1 MISVNDDIKQAY
13 SLSTTQIDRII
24 LNGTPYYITNVEYSD
39 NCYQDGNV
47 FGTAEARQLAFEI
60 ENSVNLERQEYE
72 YQTGIVVNGEVEWIS
87 LGNFITFDTEEDDT
101 NGITKVNAMDN
112 MIKSNVLYDHTSLDY
127 SVGVTIKEILEDA
140 LEQCGL
146 ELGTSSFVNS
156 NFVCYSDQ
164 FEDNALIRQ
173 VIIACAQ
180 ISGTFAKI
188 RNDNKLYLINPN
200 KALYG
205 DLVTEEDIYL
215 KTEKGNK
222 LILLERRIDKESGV
236 AESNTF
242 FDLRDYENTTLKR
255 NTHEINTLVLGLSNV
270 EGENVT
276 IRDEDMIAEDGNENK
291 IVINDNPFAYTQALR
306 TQLINPIFN
315 SIKGFAYTAY
325 ELKCQGLPYLECGDS
340 VSVKTMEGNSIES
353 YVFRYSFKS
362 PNGLDST
369 IEAPSLTDAE
379 VLYENVENLDTRLRR
394 TEIVVDKE
402 NQQIQSIVAEI
413 GDRSGKTTTIT
424 QDLDGVISKVE
435 EVIDITDEVED
446 TDVLTLTN
454 AMKGSLLELH
464 IFGNNQVFDYIY
476 PRNDLYPADDLYPF
490 GDSRIR
496 VWTDNICPDGVDNWI
511 NGYLNASG
519 VESHNSPFNSSM
531 IVSDYIRV
539 DDDIYLSLEN
549 EGYKIWSVAYYDVD
563 KVFISRSEIKNY
575 EGAQIIP
582 NDTKYIRFEIVNES
596 FHYNDQDYE
605 NNYTEII
612 PAEILSIKPM
622 IMYGDTK
629 GEYRGYNNAIIELG
643 VTDVLRRLVKEDGTV
658 LRDSFDLVNNKA
670 SITRR
675 IGVDSYG
682 DLYDL
687 VTPIITDLGEIIIP
701 IAEGEN
707 YFDIVNYNATCRVRW
722 VIRNTYTSVFAST
735 VELESSITQL
745 ANSINLQVSKKVGND
760 EIIARINMAVLGLDD
775 AEVPEDVE
783 KSIIEILAN
792 KISITSDNFSITKTG
807 VATFKEGTIG
817 NWTLRNGYL
826 FSNHYEGSTLYQ
838 SGLAS
843 VSTGTGSTVYMYAG
857 CDITDGTSGVYL
869 TDSNFF
875 VRNDGLCKA
884 KWFEINGESG
894 YLYVNYNSGRLAM
907 GLSKSGIQQFLDN
920 SSNNFWASLQIYY
933 ENNVAKGEALY
944 ISDAQFL
951 AVIDNVHGVYL
962 AKFQRIG
969 NNSEPSRVDFY
980 GPSYVDG
987 AVIQTASS
995 DERLKEN
1002 IELSN
1007 TKALEIIDD
1016 IDFYSFDWK
1025 DENKGH
1031 VDVGFIA
1038 QRLQE
1043 DYDKLVIHSEG
1054 TNNKGEPIDTYQI
1067 DLLNTLAL
1075 TMKGVQELNDKVD
1088 RQQEEVNRLKEELNK
1103 LKGEENV

>member
-24 LNGTPYYITNVEYSD
+24 LNDTPYYITNVEYSD

-72 YQTGIVVNGEVEWIS
+72 YQTGIVVNGVVEWIS

-156 NFVCYSDQ
+156 DFVCYSDQ

-188 RNDNKLYLINPN
+188 RSDNKLYLINPN

-222 LILLERRIDKESGV
+222 LILLERRIDRESGV

-276 IRDEDMIAEDGNENK
+276 VRDEDMIAEDGNENK

-353 YVFRYSFKS
+353 YVFRYTFKS

-476 PRNDLYPADDLYPF
+476 PRNDLYPADDLYSF

-511 NGYLNASG
+511 NGYTSG
-519 VESHNSPFNSSM
+519 VDGVEAHGSPYNDAM
-531 IVSDYIRV
+531 ILSKYIEV
-539 DDDIYLSLEN
+539 DDNFYVSLEN
-549 EGYKIWSVAYYDVD
+549 SDYKIFGVTNYDED
-563 KVFISRSEIKNY
+563 KTFISKIIIKNN
-575 EGAQIIP
+575 ERAVTIP
-582 NDTKYIRFEIVNES
+582 NNTKFIRFEIVNEN

-605 NNYTEII
+605 NNYPEII

-643 VTDVLRRLVKEDGTV
+643 VTEVLRRLVKEDGTV

-675 IGVDSYG
+675 IGVDSHG

-687 VTPIITDLGEIIIP
+687 VTPVITDLGEIIIP

-707 YFDIVNYNATCRVRW
+707 YFDIVNYNATCRARW

-745 ANSINLQVSKKVGND
+745 ANSINLQVSKKVGNN

-775 AEVPEDVE
+775 VEVPEDVE
-783 KSIIEILAN
+783 KSVIEILAN
-792 KISITSDNFSITKTG
+792 KIQITSDYFDLSK
-807 VATFKEGTIG
+807 
-817 NWTLRNGYL
+817 NGYITATGGTVGGITL
-826 FSNHYEGSTLYQ
+826 SSNMLYKRYTQGGANYESGLYLPSSVGSTGNQAFL
-838 SGLAS
+838 
-843 VSTGTGSTVYMYAG
+843 YAG
-857 CDITDGTSGVYL
+857 RPV
-869 TDSNFF
+869 
-875 VRNDGLCKA
+875 
-884 KWFEINGESG
+884 GE
-894 YLYVNYNSGRLAM
+894 N
-907 GLSKSGIQQFLDN
+907 
-920 SSNNFWASLQIYY
+920 
-933 ENNVAKGEALY
+933 
-944 ISDAQFL
+944 
-951 AVIDNVHGVYL
+951 L
-962 AKFQRIG
+962 AKANVFIQHGGNMYFRSGTLSMIYEPTINQDGSASWRNAMTFSDYAINRYLPNGNRWTYDGITYVDDVPYGHRLSMYDAKMYTIHDGVHNITLAGFQRIG

-1002 IELSN
+1002 IELSDTN
-1007 TKALEIIDD
+1007 ALEIIDD

-1025 DENKGH
+1025 DKTKGH
-1031 VDVGFIA
+1031 TDIGFIA
-1038 QRLQE
+1038 QRLQKT
-1043 DYDKLVIHSEG
+1043 YDKLVIYSEG
-1054 TNNKGEPIDTYQI
+1054 PDNKGEIKDTYQI

-1075 TMKGVQELNDKVD
+1075 TMKGVQELKDKVD
-1088 RQQEEVNRLKEELNK
+1088 GQQEEINRLKEELNK

>member
-1 MISVNDDIKQAY
+1 MISVNNNIKQAY

-24 LNGTPYYITNVEYSD
+24 LNDTPYYITNVEYSD

-156 NFVCYSDQ
+156 DFVCYSDQ

-188 RNDNKLYLINPN
+188 RNDNKLYLISPN
-200 KALYG
+200 KASYG

-222 LILLERRIDKESGV
+222 LILLERRIDNESGV
-236 AESNTF
+236 AESDTF

-276 IRDEDMIAEDGNENK
+276 VRDEDMIAEDGNENK

-490 GDSRIR
+490 GDSRIHI
-496 VWTDNICPDGVDNWI
+496 WTDNLCPDGIDNFI
-511 NGYLNASG
+511 NGYTSSG
-519 VESHNSPFNSSM
+519 VETHGEPYNSAM
-531 IVSDYIRV
+531 ILSEYIEIN
-539 DDDIYLSLEN
+539 DDFYISLESRD
-549 EGYKIWSVAYYDVD
+549 YKIWAIAFYDED
-563 KVFISRSEIKNY
+563 KSFISYNVLKLQ
-575 EGAQIIP
+575 EGAINIP
-582 NDTKYIRFEIVNES
+582 SNTNYIRFEIVREN
-596 FHYNDQDYE
+596 FHFQDTDYE
-605 NNYTEII
+605 NNYPTIL
-612 PAEILSIKPM
+612 PADIVDVKPM
-622 IMYGDTK
+622 IIYGNEK
-629 GEYRGYNNAIIELG
+629 QEYCGYNNQVVDLG
-643 VTDVLRRLVKEDGTV
+643 VTEVLRRFEKEDGTII
-658 LRDSFDLVNNKA
+658 RDTFDLVNNKA

-675 IGVDSYG
+675 IGVDSHG

-687 VTPIITDLGEIIIP
+687 VTPVITDLGEIIIP

-707 YFDIVNYNATCRVRW
+707 YFDIVNYNATCRARW

-745 ANSINLQVSKKVGND
+745 ANSINLQVSRKVGNN

-783 KSIIEILAN
+783 KSVIEILAN
-792 KISITSDNFSITKTG
+792 KIQITSDYFDLSK
-807 VATFKEGTIG
+807 
-817 NWTLRNGYL
+817 NGYITATGGTVGGITL
-826 FSNHYEGSTLYQ
+826 SSNMLYKRYTQGGANYESGLNLPNSVGSTGNYPFLYAGRPVGENLVKSNLFIHHNGNVYFR
-838 SGLAS
+838 SGTLSMIYEPTINPDGSSSWYNAMNFQADAINRYLPNGNRWTFDGMTYVNSIPYGHRLSIYDAKVYSIHDGVHNSTLAS
-843 VSTGTGSTVYMYAG
+843 
-857 CDITDGTSGVYL
+857 
-869 TDSNFF
+869 
-875 VRNDGLCKA
+875 
-884 KWFEINGESG
+884 
-894 YLYVNYNSGRLAM
+894 
-907 GLSKSGIQQFLDN
+907 
-920 SSNNFWASLQIYY
+920 
-933 ENNVAKGEALY
+933 
-944 ISDAQFL
+944 
-951 AVIDNVHGVYL
+951 
-962 AKFQRIG
+962 FQRIG
-969 NNSEPSRVDFY
+969 NSSEPSRVDFY

-1007 TKALEIIDD
+1007 INALEIIDD

-1075 TMKGVQELNDKVD
+1075 TMKGVQELKDKVD
-1088 RQQEEVNRLKEELNK
+1088 GQQEEINRLKEELNK